1 MFTQHTQFDHLNA
14 LPIRTWRRL
23 GINDTQVSAHVTGGE
38 FSGTCDI
45 SLSAELSAFPKGASL
60 IGFGSQGVTSALG
73 AEAERFTLEHRNAGL
88 CIRAPRGTA
97 VSEPSA
103 ARYVIGE
110 AMSLCDCN
118 IVIAEPHSNLDIII
132 TYASD
137 IASSGASFHSGMTR
151 VIAGE
156 GAVVRIAT
164 VQTLN
169 SGAVHLS
176 DFAAVC
182 EAGARVEYT
191 QIELGASVTV
201 SGCHIDLQGDSSSA
215 HTDTFYFGDGERK
228 LDFNNIIRHAGER
241 TISEM
246 NAGGALFGSA
256 EKIYRGTLDFIR
268 GSKKAAGAERENT
281 LLFSP
286 KARNRSAPLILCGE
300 EDVDGRH
307 AATIGRLDAAKLF
320 YMLSRGLTE
329 TDAKR
334 LMTVSLLD
342 AALRPVPDVGLR
354 EYAGKYLSERI
365 I

>member
-1 MFTQHTQFDHLNA
+1 
-14 LPIRTWRRL
+14 
-23 GINDTQVSAHVTGGE
+23 VSGGE
-38 FSGTCDI
+38 FSGACDI
-45 SLSAELSAFPKGASL
+45 SLPPELSIASYV
-60 IGFGSQGVTSALG
+60 GFGSQGAEGATGALG
-73 AEAERFTLEHRNAGL
+73 AEAERFTFERRNAGL

-97 VSEPSA
+97 VSAPAA
-103 ARYVIGE
+103 ARYVIGD

-118 IVIAEPHSNLDIII
+118 IVMAEPHSNLDIII
-132 TYASD
+132 TYTSD
-137 IASSGASFHSGMTR
+137 AAATEASFHSGLTR
-151 VIAGE
+151 VFAGE
-156 GAVVRIAT
+156 GATVRVAA

-169 SGAVHLS
+169 SGAVHLN

-191 QIELGASVTV
+191 QIELGAAATV
-201 SGCHIDLQGDSSSA
+201 SGCHIDLRGDGSSA
-215 HTDTFYFGDGERK
+215 ATDAFYFGDGERK

-241 TISEM
+241 TKSEM
-246 NAGGALFGSA
+246 KAGGALFGSA
-256 EKIYRGTLDFIR
+256 EKIYRGTLDFVR
-268 GSKKAAGAERENT
+268 GSKKAVGAERENT
-281 LLFSP
+281 LIFSP
-286 KARNRSAPLILCGE
+286 EARNRSAPLILCGE

-342 AALRPVPDVGLR
+342 AALRPIPDEGLR

-365 I
+365 T